1 MEHSSKPNTEARG
14 CAGDDDDPVVE
25 TKTREGVEL
34 VRRAG
39 YHASTMP
46 DQATDTTN
54 RPLIVLVHGA
64 WHGAW
69 CWAALQSALDEMG
82 AASIAIDLPGFGLAE
97 KSWGR
102 DYSHEAQA
110 RFALSVLDQLH
121 VERAVLLG
129 HSMGGNVIGWMLAL
143 ARERTGGLPFP
154 IGIHAGWVFCIKAQ
168 TVFVAY
174 APDLNSALWGS
185 SKVFDG
191 YAASMAL
198 ALQLL
203 VVHRLTRRPPLADA
217 P

>member
-1 MEHSSKPNTEARG
+1 MLFRSWTLSQMLGGFGRL
-14 CAGDDDDPVVE
+14 D
-25 TKTREGVEL
+25 
-34 VRRAG
+34 
-39 YHASTMP
+39 
-46 DQATDTTN
+46 
-54 RPLIVLVHGA
+54 
-64 WHGAW
+64 
-69 CWAALQSALDEMG
+69 AL
-82 AASIAIDLPGFGLAE
+82 LPGL
-97 KSWGR
+97 
-102 DYSHEAQA
+102 
-110 RFALSVLDQLH
+110 LNLV
-121 VERAVLLG
+121 AV
-129 HSMGGNVIGWMLAL
+129 GWMLAL

-191 YAASMAL
+191 YAASMVL